1 MTKTLPSIFSD
12 SLRFWKVLSKSEKW
26 YEFLDHRP
34 VDGWATYFLAQQ
46 LQNHINYR
54 DDEIWNKPSTKV
66 MPTNPCSRCNQRSFP
81 WIHSIPWLS
90 DAFCVG
96 RCQCIES
103 IESQVDLLHN
113 TLESICTLKVYANK
127 MVKYGNHLS
136 QPSKSKTMQN
146 IDLKS
151 KYLARVSLYSPYGM
165 RERYRMPSRMP
176 QCVNSLP
183 KMDKASRSLRSQ
195 TGRARSW
202 CLRSG
207 DKSRW
212 SPKDFGNGLW
222 DSKWTG
228 ISPAQLV
235 PKLISKSQ
243 HLHHHVDFYF
253 WPWTS
258 NSLKDGKNGTPKY
271 PNSLLLR
278 KLEDLLW
285 VLPLLNHQVGP
296 QCVRE
301 LVTHGVNSDEA
312 FLQILQIL
320 EWH

>member
-1 MTKTLPSIFSD
+1 
-12 SLRFWKVLSKSEKW
+12 
-26 YEFLDHRP
+26 
-34 VDGWATYFLAQQ
+34 
-46 LQNHINYR
+46 
-54 DDEIWNKPSTKV
+54 
-66 MPTNPCSRCNQRSFP
+66 
-81 WIHSIPWLS
+81 
-90 DAFCVG
+90 
-96 RCQCIES
+96 
-103 IESQVDLLHN
+103 
-113 TLESICTLKVYANK
+113 
-127 MVKYGNHLS
+127 
-136 QPSKSKTMQN
+136 
-146 IDLKS
+146 
-151 KYLARVSLYSPYGM
+151 M

-296 QCVRE
+296 QCVRVGDTWSQQWWGFFANIAN
-301 LVTHGVNSDEA
+301 LGMALTLHGWYVVHPCASCRFKLWYTSIHSRDLNGIWPYEWLWKHLLGLTTIQHLFQLSG
-312 FLQILQIL
+312 FWGLGGIVQMYWLHVFCTWLLLHLQCLRSCCC
-320 EWH
+320 HCC